1 MKISYNWL
9 SDFIDWK
16 VSDPQIIADRLTRAT
31 GEVEDILIQ
40 GAGLRNVV
48 VGKILT
54 IKKHPNADKLSVC
67 TVETE
72 QGVKNVVCGG
82 TNLALNILIPFAH
95 VGAELTSAAKGGA
108 PVTISKVTIRG
119 VESEGMICAAEEVGL
134 AEEFPPKPEDGN
146 RPILDLTALNLK
158 IGTPLSEAIGLNDV
172 VFHIDNHAIT
182 HRPDLFSQ
190 IGFARECV
198 ALGLGKWKKQPK
210 KPTIKFPNT
219 PPSFTL
225 KNDVPDLVPGYR
237 SCVLDMDGT
246 APTPG
251 WMKRRL
257 QATGWRSINLV
268 VDITNYVLM
277 EVGMPLHAFDIDDFK
292 GTLHI
297 RKAVKG
303 EKITTLDETT
313 RTLPDGAVVISDDA
327 GIFDLF
333 GVMGG
338 LRTSN
343 KPTTKRIFLQA
354 GVIQPTSVRRTMLA
368 MAHRTEASTVY
379 EKGVALATA
388 EQGLRR
394 AIELF
399 TTLNP
404 TCRIASKPMEW
415 GTIKSVKPVNMPA
428 ETFTQKTGTTIAAA
442 QAKKILTDLGYKVS
456 MKGKAMSVTP
466 PLWRPDTKIAED
478 VVEEVA
484 RIHGY
489 DKVLPVMPEAST
501 VPPPRDPRR
510 HEIRDALKE
519 SGYVEMVHLALM
531 SPELLKKM
539 GIGQHA
545 VSIENP
551 LGEELSILRPCLL
564 PNLLLTTARELKSYE
579 GSCIRTFELGHA
591 FETGKEW
598 DELCMLVAARQET
611 TLKNDPFLIL
621 KADILRSLEA
631 AGHTATIKPTDT
643 IHALGHPGRSA
654 EVLVQGKRIGLLFEV
669 HPRIRD
675 IAELPFRAAAFVAEI
690 DLLKSMSPET
700 KLAIPLPAFPAVELD
715 ETLPI
720 GSSAHGPMI
729 DRIRGMSP
737 LLKSIRVVDL
747 YTKGPD
753 IRTITLRFTYRSDD
767 RTLTQQEVEKIH
779 ATLVEAMKNG

>member
-1 MKISYNWL
+1 MKISCNWL

-16 VSDPQIIADRLTRAT
+16 TSDPQIIADRLTRAT
-31 GEVEDILIQ
+31 GEVEDILLQ
-40 GAGLRNVV
+40 GAGLEHVV

-54 IKKHPNADKLSVC
+54 LEKHPNADKLSVC
-67 TVETE
+67 TVQTE
-72 QGVKNVVCGG
+72 QGEKKVVCGG
-82 TNLALNILIPFAH
+82 TNLKLNILIPFAH
-95 VGAELTSAAKGGA
+95 VGAELTSAARGGA
-108 PVTISKVTIRG
+108 PVMIGKVTIRG

-146 RPILDLTALNLK
+146 RAILDLTSLNLNV
-158 IGTPLSEAIGLNDV
+158 GTPLREALGLNDM

-198 ALGLGKWKKQPK
+198 ALGLAAWKKRPK
-210 KPTIKFPNT
+210 EIPVKFPAAA
-219 PPSFTL
+219 PGFIL
-225 KNDVPDLVPGYR
+225 KNDVPDLVPAYR
-237 SCVLDMDGT
+237 SCVLEMEAT
-246 APTPG
+246 APTPA

-292 GTLHI
+292 GDLHI

-303 EKITTLDETT
+303 EQITTLDGAT
-313 RTLPDGAVVISDDA
+313 RALPDGAVVISDDA

-343 KPTTKRIFLQA
+343 KETTNRIFLQA
-354 GVIQPTSVRRTMLA
+354 GIIQPTSVRKTMLA
-368 MAHRTEASTVY
+368 MAHRTDASTVY

-388 EQGLRR
+388 EQGLKR

-399 TTLNP
+399 LSLHP
-404 TCRIASKPMEW
+404 RARVASKPIQW
-415 GTIKSVKPVNMPA
+415 GTIKPLKPVTVGA
-428 ETFTQKTGTTIAAA
+428 ETLTRKTGTIITPA
-442 QAKKILTDLGYKVS
+442 QAKKILTDLGYKVAAR
-456 MKGKAMSVTP
+456 GKIMSVTP
-466 PLWRPDTKIAED
+466 PLWRPDTTIAED

-489 DKVLPVMPEAST
+489 DKVLPVMPDAST

-531 SPELLKKM
+531 SPELLRKM

-545 VSIENP
+545 VAIENP

-564 PNLLLTTARELKSYE
+564 PTLLLTTARELRSDN
-579 GSCIRTFELGHA
+579 GSCLKTFEVGHA

-598 DELCMLVAARQET
+598 DELCLLVAARGET
-611 TLKNDPFLIL
+611 TLKDDPFLIL
-621 KADILRSLEA
+621 KADVLGALDA
-631 AGHTATIKPTDT
+631 AGQSATIKPTES
-643 IHALGHPGRSA
+643 IHTLGHPGRSA

-669 HPRIRD
+669 HPKIRD
-675 IAELPFRAAAFVAEI
+675 VAGLPFRAAALVADI
-690 DLLKSMSPET
+690 DSLKSMSPET
-700 KLAIPLPAFPAVELD
+700 TLAAPLPMFPSVELD

-720 GSSAHGPMI
+720 GTDAHGPMI
-729 DRIRGMSP
+729 ERSRTLNP
-737 LLKSIRVVDL
+737 LLKNIRVIDL
-747 YTKGPD
+747 YTKDPD
-753 IRTITLRFTYRSDD
+753 IRTITLRFTYRSDE
-767 RTLTQQEVEKIH
+767 RTLTQQEVEKVHEGI
-779 ATLVEAMKNG
+779 VEKLRNG

>member
-1 MKISYNWL
+1 MKISYHWL

-40 GAGLRNVV
+40 GAGLQNVV

-82 TNLALNILIPFAH
+82 TNLDLNILIPFAH

-146 RPILDLTALNLK
+146 RPILDLTGLDLK
-158 IGTPLSEAIGLNDV
+158 VGTPLSEALGLNDV

-210 KPTIKFPNT
+210 QPTIKFPT
-219 PPSFTL
+219 TAPSFTL
-225 KNDVPDLVPGYR
+225 KNDVQDLVPGYR
-237 SCVLDMDGT
+237 SCVLNMDGT
-246 APTPG
+246 TPTPN

-303 EKITTLDETT
+303 EQITTLDETT
-313 RTLPDGAVVISDDA
+313 RPLPDGAVVISDDA

-388 EQGLRR
+388 EQGLKR

-404 TCRIASKPMEW
+404 QCRVASKPIQW
-415 GTIKSVKPVNMPA
+415 GTVKALKPVTFA
-428 ETFTQKTGTTIAAA
+428 TETVSQKTGTTIAPA
-442 QAKKILTDLGYKVS
+442 QAKKILTDLGYKVAI
-456 MKGKAMSVTP
+456 KGKAMSVTP

-489 DKVLPVMPEAST
+489 DKVLPVMPDAST
-501 VPPPRDPRR
+501 VPPPRDQRL

-539 GIGQHA
+539 GVGQHA

-579 GSCIRTFELGHA
+579 GSCLKTFELGHA
-591 FETGKEW
+591 FEAGKEW
-598 DELCMLVAARQET
+598 NELCMLVAAREET

-631 AGHTATIKPTDT
+631 AGHTATVKPTEA
-643 IHALGHPGRSA
+643 IHTLGHPGRSA
-654 EVLVQGKRIGLLFEV
+654 EVIVQGKRIGLLFEV

-675 IAELPFRAAAFVAEI
+675 IASLPFRAAALVAEI
-690 DLLKSMSPET
+690 EMLKAMPSET
-700 KLAIPLPAFPAVELD
+700 KLATPLPAFPAVELD

-720 GSSAHGPMI
+720 GASPHGPMI

-737 LLKSIRVVDL
+737 LLRSIRVVDL

-779 ATLVEAMKNG
+779 VGILAELKKC

>member
-16 VSDPQIIADRLTRAT
+16 TSDPQIIADRLTRAT

-40 GAGLRNVV
+40 GAGLEHVV

-54 IKKHPNADKLSVC
+54 LEKHQNADKLSVC

-72 QGVKNVVCGG
+72 QGVKKVVCGG
-82 TNLALNILIPFAH
+82 TNLGINILIPFAH
-95 VGAELTSAAKGGA
+95 VGAQLTSAAKGGA
-108 PVTISKVTIRG
+108 PVTIAKVTIRG

-146 RPILDLTALNLK
+146 RPILDLTAMELK
-158 IGTPLSEAIGLNDV
+158 VGTPLSEALGLNDI

-198 ALGLGKWKKQPK
+198 ALGLGTWKKRPK
-210 KPTIKFPNT
+210 ETGIKFGKNA
-219 PPSFTL
+219 PSFTL
-225 KNDVPDLVPGYR
+225 KNDVPDLVPSYR
-237 SCVLDMDGT
+237 SCVLEVNET
-246 APTPG
+246 APTPE

-257 QATGWRSINLV
+257 EATGWRSINLV

-292 GTLHI
+292 GALHI
-297 RKAVKG
+297 RQAMKG
-303 EKITTLDETT
+303 EQITTLDDET
-313 RTLPDGAVVISDDA
+313 RALPEGAVVISDDA

-343 KPTTKRIFLQA
+343 KETTKRIFLQA
-354 GVIQPTSVRRTMLA
+354 GIIQPTSVRRTMLA

-388 EQGLRR
+388 EQGLKR

-399 TTLNP
+399 LCLNP
-404 TCRIASKPMEW
+404 HARVASKPIQW
-415 GTIKSVKPVNMPA
+415 GTLKPLKPVTLAA
-428 ETFTQKTGTTIAAA
+428 ETLSQKTGTMITPA
-442 QAKKILTDLGYKVS
+442 QAKKILSELGYKVTTH
-456 MKGKAMSVTP
+456 GKNMSVTP

-489 DKVLPVMPEAST
+489 DKVLPIMPDASI

-510 HEIRDALKE
+510 HEMRDALKE
-519 SGYVEMVHLALM
+519 SGYIEMVHLALM

-539 GIGQHA
+539 GVGQHA
-545 VSIENP
+545 VAIENP

-564 PNLLLTTARELKSYE
+564 PSLLLTTARELKSYN
-579 GSCIRTFELGHA
+579 GSCLKTFEVGHA
-591 FETGKEW
+591 FSTGEEW
-598 DELCMLVAARQET
+598 DELCMLVAAKQDS
-611 TLKNDPFLIL
+611 TLKDDPFLIL
-621 KADILRSLEA
+621 KADVLRSLDA
-631 AGHTATIKPTDT
+631 AGHTTIIKPTES
-643 IHALGHPGRSA
+643 IHTLGHPGRSA

-675 IAELPFRAAAFVAEI
+675 IAGLLFRAAALVA
-690 DLLKSMSPET
+690 DLDILKAMSAET
-700 KLAIPLPAFPAVELD
+700 RLAAPLPVYPTVELD

-720 GSSAHGPMI
+720 GTSPHGPMI
-729 DRIRGMSP
+729 DRLRSMNP
-737 LLKSIRVVDL
+737 LLKNVRVVDL

-753 IRTITLRFTYRSDD
+753 IRTITLRFTYRSDE

-779 ATLVEAMKNG
+779 GVIVAELKKS